1 MHGRYIIETYMDEMY
16 KHTFRMCAMW
26 EAQAFSL
33 MNYCGF
39 DIEPFCSGVYGDYRR
54 PQTLAEICRI
64 MGIYC
69 DFRAVAAR
77 GKYPG
82 FMLLKPVSRSNPVF
96 RLNPVVRYLIHC
108 THWLLWI
115 FIQVKVGLLKNETEC
130 TCQGPGYIGANRY
143 YQWGLIARL

>member
-1 MHGRYIIETYMDEMY
+1 MHERYIIQTYMDEIY
-16 KHTFRMCAMW
+16 KHAFRMCAMW

-39 DIEPFCSGVYGDYRR
+39 DIEPFCSGVCGDYRC

-69 DFRAVAAR
+69 DFRAVADR

-82 FMLLKPVSRSNPVF
+82 FMLLAFACIFTQRRKIIWNVLVIYLVSYFQIKEIPKSELFSVGYTVRRNMAL
-96 RLNPVVRYLIHC
+96 LNEIFLSS
-108 THWLLWI
+108 LL
-115 FIQVKVGLLKNETEC
+115 N
-130 TCQGPGYIGANRY
+130 
-143 YQWGLIARL
+143 